1 MTFNVAMSGLRAA
14 HKRLEVAGNNIAN
27 VGTVGFKSS
36 RAEFAAL
43 YSAAQLGGGQN
54 AAGDGVRLANI
65 AQNFS
70 SGVAMSSAGAP
81 LDMRIQGN
89 GFFVV
94 SEQGSL
100 AYTRAGA
107 FHKDAEDFIVDSD
120 GNRLQGYGVDAQGA
134 IINGVR
140 SDLKIDTSVMQPAA
154 SRELKQAVNLGAGMP
169 SLATLRPFDAGDP
182 NTYTRVVTRT
192 IQDQGV
198 AAVPELVDA
207 GGVVIRP
214 GSPAVPPA
222 DHEFKQYFVKTDA
235 DRWEVYVT
243 VDGRNPLDPTAS
255 TPLQWAV
262 RRHSDG
268 SVVLAGGNQQVSKVS
283 DTEFALSGWKPARQ
297 VNGQWTASPAGN
309 GGKVAL
315 PLLDGGLSLIDEADP
330 LMARPLPAFRPSDV
344 GAYSKMFSSAI
355 HDSLGNVHDLRQYFV
370 KDGTNSWKL
379 HVLVNDR
386 NPVDP
391 QSSEPMTA
399 SLLFDSSGQLSSVTG
414 SPGLELDGDA
424 LVVHGWLPA
433 WQPRRGEALWA
444 PNGATAHPDGLR
456 IQIDRLTQHNADTAR
471 SSVHV
476 DGHAPGALSGI
487 SVGRDG
493 VLQASFSN
501 GLYRPIGQVMLARFS
516 NEQGLIPQSETRWRQ
531 THASGIADY
540 QTPGQ
545 GGVGSLVANSLEAS
559 NVDLTAELVE
569 LVQAQTAFQGNSKV
583 ISTETN
589 LLQTL
594 IQST

>member
-36 RAEFAAL
+36 RAEFSAL

-54 AAGDGVRLANI
+54 AVGDGVRLANI
-65 AQNFS
+65 SQNFN

-94 SEQGSL
+94 SERGSL

-120 GNRLQGYGVDAQGA
+120 GNRLQGYGADAQGA
-134 IINGVR
+134 IVNGVR
-140 SDLKIDTSVMQPAA
+140 SDLKIDTSIMQPT
-154 SRELKQAVNLGAGMP
+154 SSSELKQTLNLGAGMP
-169 SLATLRPFDAGDP
+169 SLAALRAFDASDP
-182 NTYTRVVTRT
+182 TTYTRVVTRT
-192 IQDQGV
+192 IQDQGT
-198 AAVPELVDA
+198 ATQA
-207 GGVVIRP
+207 
-214 GSPAVPPA
+214 PA
-222 DHEFKQYFVKTDA
+222 DHELKQYFVKTDA
-235 DRWEVYVT
+235 DRWDVYVT

-255 TPLQWAV
+255 APLQWAV

-268 SVVLAGGNQQVSKVS
+268 SAVLAGGSQQVSKVS
-283 DTEFALSGWKPARQ
+283 DTEFALGQWKPGVQ
-297 VNGQWTASPAGN
+297 VNGQWVASPAGN

-315 PLLDGGLSLIDEADP
+315 PLLDGTQSLIDEADL
-330 LMARPLPAFRPSDV
+330 LMERPLPVFRPTDV
-344 GAYSKMFSSAI
+344 AAYSKMFSSAI

-370 KDGTNSWKL
+370 KDGTNSWKM

-386 NPVDP
+386 NPIDP
-391 QSSEPMTA
+391 QSTEPLTA
-399 SLLFDSSGQLSSVTG
+399 SLLFDGNGTLSSVTG
-414 SPGLELDGDA
+414 SPGFELDGDA
-424 LVVHGWLPA
+424 LVVQGWLPA
-433 WQPRRGEALWA
+433 WQPRRNDALWA
-444 PNGATAHPDGLR
+444 PNGATAHADGLR
-456 IQIDRLTQHNADTAR
+456 IQIDRVSQHNADTAR

-476 DGHAPGALSGI
+476 DGHAPGSLTGI

-493 VLQASFSN
+493 VFQASFSN
-501 GLYRPIGQVMLARFS
+501 GLYRSIGQVMLARFS
-516 NEQGLIPQSETRWRQ
+516 NEQGLAPQSETRWRQ

-540 QTPGQ
+540 QAPGQ
-545 GGVGSLVANSLEAS
+545 GGVGSLVAQSLEAS
-559 NVDLTAELVE
+559 NVDLTSELVE
-569 LVQAQTAFQGNSKV
+569 LVQAQSAFQGNSKV
-583 ISTETN
+583 IATEAT

>member
-36 RAEFAAL
+36 RAEFSAL
-43 YSAAQLGGGQN
+43 YSAAQLGGGGN
-54 AAGDGVRLANI
+54 TAGDGVRLANI
-65 AQNFS
+65 AQNFN
-70 SGVAMSSAGAP
+70 SGVAMTSAGAP

-107 FHKDAEDFIVDSD
+107 FHKDAGDFIVDSD
-120 GNRLQGYGVDAQGA
+120 GNRLQGYGADAQGA
-134 IINGVR
+134 IVNGVR
-140 SDLKIDTSVMQPAA
+140 SDLKIDTSIMQPTSSGAL
-154 SRELKQAVNLGAGMP
+154 RQTMNLGAGMP
-169 SLATLRPFDAGDP
+169 SLAALRAFDADDP
-182 NTYTRVVTRT
+182 STYTRVVTRT
-192 IQDQGV
+192 IRDQG
-198 AAVPELVDA
+198 AAA
-207 GGVVIRP
+207 Q
-214 GSPAVPPA
+214 APA
-222 DHEFKQYFVKTDA
+222 DHELKQYFVKTDA
-235 DRWEVYVT
+235 DRWDVYVT

-255 TPLQWAV
+255 APLQWAV

-268 SVVLAGGNQQVSKVS
+268 SAVLAGGNQQVSKVS
-283 DTEFALSGWKPARQ
+283 DTEFALSQWKPGVQ
-297 VNGQWTASPAGN
+297 VNGQWVASPAGN

-315 PLLDGGLSLIDEADP
+315 PLLDGAQSLIDAADP
-330 LMARPLPAFRPSDV
+330 LMERPLPAFRPTEV
-344 GAYSKMFSSAI
+344 GAYSKMFSSAV

-370 KDGTNSWKL
+370 KDGTNSWKM

-386 NPVDP
+386 NPIDP
-391 QSSEPMTA
+391 QSTEPLTA
-399 SLLFDSSGQLSSVTG
+399 SLLFDGNGTLSSVTG
-414 SPGLELDGDA
+414 SPGLELDGDS
-424 LVVHGWLPA
+424 LVVQGWLPA
-433 WQPRRGEALWA
+433 WQPRRNDTLWA

-456 IQIDRLTQHNADTAR
+456 IQIDRLSQHNADTAR

-476 DGHAPGALSGI
+476 DGHAPGSLTGI

-493 VLQASFSN
+493 VLQALFSN
-501 GLYRPIGQVMLARFS
+501 GLYRSIGQVMLARFS
-516 NEQGLIPQSETRWRQ
+516 NEQGLTPQSETRWRQ

-540 QTPGQ
+540 QAPGQ
-545 GGVGSLVANSLEAS
+545 GGVGSLVAQSLEAS
-559 NVDLTAELVE
+559 NVDLTSELVE
-569 LVQAQTAFQGNSKV
+569 LVQAQSAFQGNSKV
-583 ISTETN
+583 IATEAT